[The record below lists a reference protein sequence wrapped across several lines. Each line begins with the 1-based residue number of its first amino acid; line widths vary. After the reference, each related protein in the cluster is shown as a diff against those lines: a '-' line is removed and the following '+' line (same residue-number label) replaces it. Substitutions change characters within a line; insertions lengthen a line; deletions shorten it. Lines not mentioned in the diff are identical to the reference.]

1 MSFSSVLPEDED
13 FFRVPPV
20 ADEVGGLRRRTYTT
34 SVVRTSFSRGTKQTP
49 PKDDTIFAVKDDE
62 NFSVFAKG
70 RDYEPAYVTH
80 EYTDQEKETLNAYE
94 SCDYLPSHSHIFK
107 HWIKRQMIS
116 EWDER
121 LAEGWAYC
129 AGYSMLFSIFSAAI
143 VVLWR
148 PSAGGSGMPEVTGF
162 LNGTRVRGIFS
173 VRTLI
178 AKFLSC
184 VTAIGCGMPIGPEGP
199 MIHMGA
205 IIGAGLSQ
213 LSGHLNKVK
222 LTFFERFRNPEDKRN
237 FITAGVAAGV
247 SAAFGAPV
255 GGLLFCMEEVSTFW
269 TKTLAWQI
277 FFCCIISTS
286 TSDIFNSAFERFQM
300 IGMFGE
306 FRTSRYI
313 LFNVDE
319 AVDINILMFIPS
331 VVIGVIGGL
340 LGSLFTI
347 LNLKIHRY
355 RKRVL
360 ASIKPTWLVRA
371 VRLGEPAL
379 IMLIMSS
386 LSVFLPHAFSCIPFT
401 CIKGETGILSEYCVN
416 DTMNKYDSHFVEE
429 NIFHTC
435 EVGTYYLDN
444 TTFVYNGTYN
454 ELSLLL
460 FSSKDEAM
468 KTLYLRNSHRM
479 FNYGPLFA
487 ALVIYFFMVCWAA
500 GTSVAAGILVP
511 MLMIGALYGRIVG
524 LVLVDIFGVHLDE
537 DYLSW
542 MDPGAF
548 ALIGSASFFGGVAR
562 LAPAITVIMMELT
575 NDLKVLLPVMTA
587 VMVAKWVGDLFTHP
601 FFHALLE
608 LKCIPFLNQHPH
620 VQIEDTNVK
629 LDLFAAEDI
638 MAYPVVSFNIVE
650 HVPKI
655 AKVLLDY
662 QHNGFPVIRRNKEG
676 RRVCYGLIT
685 RSDLLVILSHKN
697 VMNDGPIEPMDD
709 KSVDIASI
717 GFDEM
722 VKTKKDEEEITTKFL
737 LQFVADDSEYK
748 NYFVDLTPYVNQS
761 AMTIQTKFSLQR
773 AYTLISAL
781 GLRHLIVVN
790 NNNEVRGLIT
800 RKDLM
805 GHHMVEVLSP
815 ILKRKPY
822 FRMNSDAEGNTD
834 NNTGKSIRSLSRR
847 QKSYNNQQ
855 SFSDTAPA
863 IVNGNIVSSAAG
875 DNGTITI
882 NVIPPPDLTLDSVR
896 IEKAEV
902 KETPKVRFLET
913 DNSSI
918 QEDHPTDLFFE
929 IHNQNEQQT
938 HPSDY
943 DFRPEANNL
952 ELTCPTVQ
960 LIEMDNHR
968 VEQALPPSDIIITD
982 LC

>member
-1 MSFSSVLPEDED
+1 MRNGFYQLVTEKSSLIMSFSSVLPEDED
-13 FFRVPPV
+13 FFRAPNYG
-20 ADEVGGLRRRTYTT
+20 DDLGGVRRRTYTT
-34 SVVRTSFSRGTKQTP
+34 SAVRTSVSRAPKPAP
-49 PKDDTIFAVKDDE
+49 PKDDTVFAVKDDE

-70 RDYEPAYVTH
+70 RDYEPVYVTH
-80 EYTDQEKETLNAYE
+80 EYTEQEKDTLNTYE
-94 SCDYLPSHSHIFK
+94 SCDYLPNHSHIFK
-107 HWIKRQMIS
+107 HWIKRQNISDLETDRWVMIGLIGFVIGVVS
-116 EWDER
+116 FFLHQLIERIDHLKWRITKDLLKDER
-121 LAEGWAYC
+121 IWEGWLFC
-129 AGYSMLFSIFSAAI
+129 AGYSMLFAVFAAT
-143 VVLWR
+143 VVVFWR
-148 PSAGGSGMPEVTGF
+148 PSAGGSGMPEVTGY
-162 LNGTRVRGIFS
+162 LNGTQIRRIFS
-173 VRTLI
+173 IRTLI

-184 VTAIGCGMPIGPEGP
+184 VAAIGCGMPIGPEGP

-205 IIGAGLSQ
+205 SVGSGLSQ
-213 LSGHLNKVK
+213 LSGYLKRIN
-222 LTFFERFRNPEDKRN
+222 LPFFERFKNPEDKRN

-255 GGLLFCMEEVSTFW
+255 GGLLFCMEEVSSFW

-277 FFCCIISTS
+277 FFCCIIATS
-286 TSDIFNSAFERFQM
+286 TSDIFNSAFERFQI

-331 VVIGVIGGL
+331 VIIGVIGGL

-355 RKRVL
+355 RKRIL
-360 ASIKPTWLVRA
+360 ASISRQWVVRLVR
-371 VRLGEPAL
+371 LLEPAL

-386 LSVFLPHAFSCIPFT
+386 FSVFLPMAFSCIPFT

-435 EVGTYYLDN
+435 NVGTYYLDG

-454 ELSLLL
+454 ELSLLI

-468 KTLYLRNSHRM
+468 KTLYLRNSHKM

-487 ALVIYFFMVCWAA
+487 SLAIYFVMVCWSA

-524 LVLVDIFGVHLDE
+524 LIMVDIFGVHLDD

-587 VMVAKWVGDLFTHP
+587 VMVSKWVGDFFTHP
-601 FFHALLE
+601 YFHALLE

-620 VQIEDTNVK
+620 VRIDSTNVK

-638 MAYPVVSFNIVE
+638 MAFPVVSLNLVE

-655 AKVLLDY
+655 AQILLDY
-662 QHNGFPVIRRNKEG
+662 QHNGFPVVRKNKEG
-676 RRVCYGLIT
+676 KRVFYGLMT
-685 RSDLLVILSHKN
+685 RSDLLVLLDHRS
-697 VMNDGPIEPMDD
+697 VMCQGPVEPMNDET
-709 KSVDIASI
+709 VDIASI
-717 GFDEM
+717 EYDKMLKG
-722 VKTKKDEEEITTKFL
+722 KKDEEEINTRFL
-737 LQFVADDSEYK
+737 LQFVAENSDYK
-748 NYFVDLTPYVNQS
+748 DYYVDMTPYVNQS
-761 AMTIQTKFSLQR
+761 ALSIQTKFSLQR

-781 GLRHLIVVN
+781 GLRHLVVVN
-790 NNNEVRGLIT
+790 GNNEVRGMIT

-805 GHHMVEVLSP
+805 GHHMVEFLSP
-815 ILKRKPY
+815 ILQTRPY
-822 FRMNSDAEGNTD
+822 FRTNS
-834 NNTGKSIRSLSRR
+834 KVH
-847 QKSYNNQQ
+847 
-855 SFSDTAPA
+855 
-863 IVNGNIVSSAAG
+863 VN
-875 DNGTITI
+875 D
-882 NVIPPPDLTLDSVR
+882 
-896 IEKAEV
+896 
-902 KETPKVRFLET
+902 
-913 DNSSI
+913 
-918 QEDHPTDLFFE
+918 
-929 IHNQNEQQT
+929 
-938 HPSDY
+938 
-943 DFRPEANNL
+943 PEAPGSNPGEHNEGVPSTNETTI
-952 ELTCPTVQ
+952 ELSEHNPSLQVCVQ
-960 LIEMDNHR
+960 
-968 VEQALPPSDIIITD
+968 PSFVVTQH
-982 LC
+982 

>member
-13 FFRVPPV
+13 FFRVPSYG
-20 ADEVGGLRRRTYTT
+20 DDTGGLRRRTYTT
-34 SVVRTSFSRGTKQTP
+34 SVVRTSISRLAKQTP
-49 PKDDTIFAVKDDE
+49 PVDDTVFAVKDDE
-62 NFSVFAKG
+62 NFSLFAKG

-80 EYTDQEKETLNAYE
+80 EYTQQEKDTLNAYE

-116 EWDER
+116 DLEIDRWIMMGLIGFSIGVVSFFLHQLIER
-121 LAEGWAYC
+121 IDHLKWRITKDLLDKEQLVEGWAYC
-129 AGYSMLFSIFSAAI
+129 SGYSMLFSIFSAFI
-143 VVLWR
+143 VVFWR

-269 TKTLAWQI
+269 SKTLAWQI
-277 FFCCIISTS
+277 FFCCIIATS
-286 TSDIFNSAFERFQM
+286 TSDIFNSAFERFEF

-331 VVIGVIGGL
+331 VVIGAIGGV

-347 LNLKIHRY
+347 INLKIHRY
-355 RKRVL
+355 RKRLL
-360 ASIKPTWLVRA
+360 ASITSTWLVRII
-371 VRLGEPAL
+371 RLLEPAL
-379 IMLIMSS
+379 IMLIMSTF
-386 LSVFLPHAFSCIPFT
+386 SVFLPMAFSCVPFT
-401 CIKGETGILSEYCVN
+401 CMKGESGILSEYCVN
-416 DTMNKYDSHFVEE
+416 DTLNKYDSHFVEE

-435 EVGTYYLDN
+435 GVGTYYLDN

-454 ELSLLL
+454 ELSLLI

-487 ALVIYFFMVCWAA
+487 TLAIYFIMVCWSA

-511 MLMIGALYGRIVG
+511 MLMIGALYGRILG

-587 VMVAKWVGDLFTHP
+587 VMVAKWVGNLFTHP
-601 FFHALLE
+601 YFHALLE
-608 LKCIPFLNQHPH
+608 LKCIPFLDQHPH
-620 VQIEDTNVK
+620 VQIDETNVK
-629 LDLFAAEDI
+629 LDLFSAEDI
-638 MAYPVVSFNIVE
+638 MAFPVLSFDIVE

-655 AKVLLDY
+655 AQVLLDY

-676 RRVCYGLIT
+676 RRVCYGLVT

-697 VMNDGPIEPMDD
+697 VMTDGPVEPMDENT
-709 KSVDIASI
+709 VDLVSI
-717 GFDEM
+717 GFDE
-722 VKTKKDEEEITTKFL
+722 
-737 LQFVADDSEYK
+737 
-748 NYFVDLTPYVNQS
+748 VN
-761 AMTIQTKFSLQR
+761 KR
-773 AYTLISAL
+773 
-781 GLRHLIVVN
+781 
-790 NNNEVRGLIT
+790 
-800 RKDLM
+800 
-805 GHHMVEVLSP
+805 
-815 ILKRKPY
+815 IL
-822 FRMNSDAEGNTD
+822 
-834 NNTGKSIRSLSRR
+834 
-847 QKSYNNQQ
+847 
-855 SFSDTAPA
+855 
-863 IVNGNIVSSAAG
+863 
-875 DNGTITI
+875 
-882 NVIPPPDLTLDSVR
+882 
-896 IEKAEV
+896 
-902 KETPKVRFLET
+902 
-913 DNSSI
+913 
-918 QEDHPTDLFFE
+918 
-929 IHNQNEQQT
+929 
-938 HPSDY
+938 
-943 DFRPEANNL
+943 
-952 ELTCPTVQ
+952 
-960 LIEMDNHR
+960 
-968 VEQALPPSDIIITD
+968 
-982 LC
+982 